1 MSETPPPVPQPQ
13 PGPQRIAYIS
23 FADVIDDKRAKG
35 LMQICSEL
43 SREADVL
50 YLMLSSPGGGVD
62 LGITL
67 YNFLRALPCFIVT
80 HNIGSVESI
89 ANIVFLAG
97 ELRLAAPHTRF
108 LLHGIFWQPPAG
120 ATLIPS
126 QMAEAGTRFR
136 DDETRIKEILL
147 SRTTMKS
154 DQVDGFF
161 RFGESKT
168 AEFAKDV
175 GIISNVSEPKI
186 RRGSP
191 FFSCNFI

>member
-1 MSETPPPVPQPQ
+1 MAETIPPADTPQPV
-13 PGPQRIAYIS
+13 PQRIAYIS

-35 LMQICSEL
+35 LMQVCAEF
-43 SREADVL
+43 SRDADIL
-50 YLMLSSPGGGVD
+50 YLMLSSPGGSVD

-67 YNFLRALPCFIVT
+67 YNYLRALPCFVVT

-89 ANIVFLAG
+89 ANVVFLAG
-97 ELRLAAPHTRF
+97 ELRLAAPHSRF

-147 SRTTMKS
+147 SRTGMKA

-168 AEFAKDV
+168 AQFAKEV
-175 GIISNVSEPKI
+175 GIISDVSDPKI
-186 RRGSP
+186 RRGSQ
-191 FFSCNFI
+191 FFSCNFV